1 MKRLWW
7 LMALLAV
14 VGIIAWLSPDRFTSS
29 ATDDAANAEGSSP
42 GYVAL
47 DADLTETGLDG
58 RPLYRLQATHI
69 ARAAN
74 SELISLTQP
83 RLSYQP
89 APDTQ
94 WTLRADSGALQ
105 PDGQLLS
112 FDGAIEASGG
122 NADDPP
128 ITLRTAS
135 LAVNLQQQRADTD
148 ARVYLEQN
156 RMQLNA
162 LGLHLNLRLL
172 TWTLDGDGHFTL
184 SR

>member
-7 LMALLAV
+7 LLALLAV
-14 VGIIAWLSPDRFTSS
+14 VGLIAWLSPDRFAAST
-29 ATDDAANAEGSSP
+29 TDDAASAEGSP
-42 GYVAL
+42 GYMAL

-83 RLSYQP
+83 RLSYRP
-89 APDTQ
+89 TPDTQ

-105 PDGQLLS
+105 PDSQLLR
-112 FDGAIEASGG
+112 FDGAIEANGG
-122 NADDPP
+122 NADEPP
-128 ITLRTAS
+128 IRLRTAS
-135 LAVNLQQQRADTD
+135 LVVNMQQQRADSD
-148 ARVYLEQN
+148 DRVYLEQN